1 MMVYATLPMAYPLVR
16 FVGDELAGL
25 LSNEPHLLIFAR
37 ARQEK
42 KHDLDWVEKHVR
54 GRMPTATVDAKPIA
68 TGEVAKEI
76 NVNAKSV
83 FHNDMSKDAE
93 IHGKCGEVDDRD
105 VDMALGQYPCTPDDH
120 FEIRL
125 IDAVEKNPCIF
136 NRCHP
141 LHKMS
146 DYKSHVWNQVAQQ
159 LSFSGPGVE
168 LERKWRHMRD
178 RYVRLRKI
186 DKTSTPLKKGDKWY
200 YYYKKMSFL
209 DPYIEHRNRRKRGD
223 LMTSIMK
230 LGGNVENVFDSP
242 ITERNE
248 EEEGSDSAEGEIE
261 DRCDP
266 LKDFYASFAEQSMAM
281 PLPLDVEHC
290 DKQSQ
295 PMSTSSKKRKI
306 DENHEEYVADTEW
319 YGCPDLCVSSIG
331 DLSGSVRLS
340 VWRQENELMYISS
353 LRC

>member
-1 MMVYATLPMAYPLVR
+1 M
-16 FVGDELAGL
+16 
-25 LSNEPHLLIFAR
+25 
-37 ARQEK
+37 
-42 KHDLDWVEKHVR
+42 
-54 GRMPTATVDAKPIA
+54 ATVEVKPIL
-68 TGEVAKEI
+68 GETAKEVI
-76 NVNAKSV
+76 VDVRSV
-83 FHNDMSKDAE
+83 VHTDMSKDIENNTKSCDNDEKEAE
-93 IHGKCGEVDDRD
+93 VG
-105 VDMALGQYPCTPDDH
+105 MGQYPCTADDH

-186 DKTSTPLKKGDKWY
+186 DKTSAPLKKGDKWY

-230 LGGNVENVFDSP
+230 LGGNAEGLFDSQ
-242 ITERNE
+242 ITERNDE
-248 EEEGSDSAEGEIE
+248 EEASDSGEGEIE

-266 LKDFYASFAEQSMAM
+266 LKEFYASFAEQSMAM
-281 PLPLDVEHC
+281 PLPIDVEC
-290 DKQSQ
+290 V
-295 PMSTSSKKRKI
+295 
-306 DENHEEYVADTEW
+306 VAIVILPS
-319 YGCPDLCVSSIG
+319 YHHFGRV
-331 DLSGSVRLS
+331 
-340 VWRQENELMYISS
+340 
-353 LRC
+353 

>member
-1 MMVYATLPMAYPLVR
+1 MSRATAEVKPL
-16 FVGDELAGL
+16 
-25 LSNEPHLLIFAR
+25 
-37 ARQEK
+37 
-42 KHDLDWVEKHVR
+42 
-54 GRMPTATVDAKPIA
+54 M
-68 TGEVAKEI
+68 GEAAKEVLI
-76 NVNAKSV
+76 DTKSV
-83 FHNDMSKDAE
+83 VLSDMSKDAD
-93 IHGKCGEVDDRD
+93 GSAKSCDGDDKETEPG
-105 VDMALGQYPCTPDDH
+105 MGQYPCTADDH

-186 DKTSTPLKKGDKWY
+186 DKTSAPLKKGDKWY

-223 LMTSIMK
+223 LMTSIIK
-230 LGGNVENVFDSP
+230 LGG
-242 ITERNE
+242 
-248 EEEGSDSAEGEIE
+248 SAEGLFDAQ

-266 LKDFYASFAEQSMAM
+266 LKDFYATFAEQSMAM
-281 PLPLDVEHC
+281 PLPLDVEIHDYN

-295 PMSTSSKKRKI
+295 PMSSSGKKRRLE
-306 DENHEEYVADTEW
+306 DGHEDDAGDTEVSLFVRSIEKTLNSMDARTFALARLEISRVLFDCQ
-319 YGCPDLCVSSIG
+319 YGDRKLV
-331 DLSGSVRLS
+331 
-340 VWRQENELMYISS
+340 
-353 LRC
+353 

>member
-1 MMVYATLPMAYPLVR
+1 M
-16 FVGDELAGL
+16 
-25 LSNEPHLLIFAR
+25 
-37 ARQEK
+37 
-42 KHDLDWVEKHVR
+42 
-54 GRMPTATVDAKPIA
+54 ATVEVKPLS
-68 TGEVAKEI
+68 GETTKEVIVDVKSVILSEMSKEI
-76 NVNAKSV
+76 ENHAKSV
-83 FHNDMSKDAE
+83 DGDEKEAE
-93 IHGKCGEVDDRD
+93 LG
-105 VDMALGQYPCTPDDH
+105 MGQYPCTADDH

-186 DKTSTPLKKGDKWY
+186 DKTSAPLKKGDKWY

-223 LMTSIMK
+223 LMTSLMK
-230 LGGNVENVFDSP
+230 LGGN
-242 ITERNE
+242 ERNDE
-248 EEEGSDSAEGEIE
+248 EEASDSGEGEIE
-261 DRCDP
+261 ERCDP
-266 LKDFYASFAEQSMAM
+266 LKEFYASFAEQSMAM
-281 PLPLDVEHC
+281 PLPIDVEYN

-295 PMSTSSKKRKI
+295 SAGSSGKKRKL
-306 DENHEEYVADTEW
+306 DDVHEEDVGDTE
-319 YGCPDLCVSSIG
+319 VSLFVRSIEKS
-331 DLSGSVRLS
+331 LSGMDARTFALARL
-340 VWRQENELMYISS
+340 EISRV
-353 LRC
+353 LFDCQYGDRKLV

>member
-1 MMVYATLPMAYPLVR
+1 
-16 FVGDELAGL
+16 
-25 LSNEPHLLIFAR
+25 
-37 ARQEK
+37 
-42 KHDLDWVEKHVR
+42 
-54 GRMPTATVDAKPIA
+54 MPTATVDVKPLA
-68 TGEVAKEI
+68 AGEVVKEI
-76 NVNAKSV
+76 GVSV
-83 FHNDMSKDAE
+83 KPMVPSDMLKDVHT
-93 IHGKCGEVDDRD
+93 HGKSSEGDGRD
-105 VDMALGQYPCTPDDH
+105 VDLVVGQYPCTADDH

-159 LSFSGPGVE
+159 LSFTGPGVE

-223 LMTSIMK
+223 LMASLMK
-230 LGGNVENVFDSP
+230 LGGNGMFLF
-242 ITERNE
+242 
-248 EEEGSDSAEGEIE
+248 

-266 LKDFYASFAEQSMAM
+266 LKEFYASFAEQSMAM

-295 PMSTSSKKRKI
+295 PMSTSSKRRKLE
-306 DENHEEYVADTEW
+306 ENHEDYIPDTE
-319 YGCPDLCVSSIG
+319 VSLFVRSIEKS
-331 DLSGSVRLS
+331 LSGMDARTFALARL
-340 VWRQENELMYISS
+340 EISRV
-353 LRC
+353 LYDCQYGDRKAN

>member
-1 MMVYATLPMAYPLVR
+1 ML
-16 FVGDELAGL
+16 
-25 LSNEPHLLIFAR
+25 
-37 ARQEK
+37 
-42 KHDLDWVEKHVR
+42 
-54 GRMPTATVDAKPIA
+54 TATVDVKPLPQSDEAKDSKETKSSNDA
-68 TGEVAKEI
+68 SKEVENRGESDGDEKD
-76 NVNAKSV
+76 VNLA
-83 FHNDMSKDAE
+83 M
-93 IHGKCGEVDDRD
+93 G
-105 VDMALGQYPCTPDDH
+105 LTLLLQQYPCTADDH
-120 FEIRL
+120 FELRL

-186 DKTSTPLKKGDKWY
+186 DKTSTPIKKGDKWY

-223 LMTSIMK
+223 LMASLMK
-230 LGGNVENVFDSP
+230 LGGNAEGLYDHQ
-242 ITERNE
+242 ITERND
-248 EEEGSDSAEGEIE
+248 EEEGSDSGEGETE

-266 LKDFYASFAEQSMAM
+266 LKEFYATFAEQSMAM
-281 PLPLDVEHC
+281 PLPLDVEHY

-295 PMSTSSKKRKI
+295 ASSSCAKKRKL
-306 DENHEEYVADTEW
+306 DDGHDDDLGDTEVSLFVRSIEKSLISMDARTFALARLEISRVLFDCQ
-319 YGCPDLCVSSIG
+319 YGETKTV
-331 DLSGSVRLS
+331 
-340 VWRQENELMYISS
+340 
-353 LRC
+353 